1 MERVRIMKLNDKIM
15 EREKMKAFFQKP
27 QGTLFTRIEI
37 CNYENKPAIVITF
50 WNKRRD
56 MIAFRMKAAEYF
68 MADEL
73 VEIFKI
79 QTYGGGEI
87 RDDWY
92 DIFSQWVEQIQ

>member
-1 MERVRIMKLNDKIM
+1 MERVRIMKLNDEIM

-27 QGTLFTRIEI
+27 QGTLFTGIEI

-68 MADEL
+68 TADEL

-79 QTYGGGEI
+79 QTFRGGEI

>member
-1 MERVRIMKLNDKIM
+1 MKLNDEIM

-68 MADEL
+68 TADEL

-79 QTYGGGEI
+79 QTFRGGEI

>member
-1 MERVRIMKLNDKIM
+1 MERVRIMKLNDEIM

-68 MADEL
+68 TADEL

-79 QTYGGGEI
+79 QTFGGGEI